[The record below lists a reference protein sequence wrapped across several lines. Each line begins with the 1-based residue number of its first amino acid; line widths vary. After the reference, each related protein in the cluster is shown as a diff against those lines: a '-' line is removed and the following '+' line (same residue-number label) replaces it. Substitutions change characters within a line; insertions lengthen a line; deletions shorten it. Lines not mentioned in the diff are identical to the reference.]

1 MAVTQ
6 TSKFSFSIDGVKY
19 KDIKGYDGVDTIR
32 IRVAGTAQ
40 MVRQWIKAKY
50 SNIPLSGYFWI
61 NSSSFAN
68 GNSITVYLND
78 APQEI
83 FDFLRVE
90 LEQKFEYGSYHYGAT
105 QISKIKPKTDEGGKI
120 DYGTKYLSVYNYAPS
135 DANADPV
142 DWSVVTSEPKAKTKS
157 FTPKSSYSSGKT
169 FDRGELLKDC
179 AGWEINK
186 KVYADGKIL
195 YTANKKPDT
204 PKNKADWN
212 LIKGEI
218 LTETGFSYSKYGN
231 FQKFGQIASEAFV
244 IQRLCE
250 ILTKYYYAPQ
260 SLTAKTNQISDELAS
275 VASWLIYGDVK
286 NFEGIG
292 LTVSKEQIFN
302 PSPFFEEKQRKYAT
316 SWIEFLTRNETQERL
331 KDVTEKEFIE
341 IGKYVKDAGYPY
353 INNVLGLLGYFGASG
368 VEVYKKRYVEFPTM
382 YFNPSNFISFSLV
395 KMAGLNE
402 SYKTL
407 PPNPK
412 LEFCAINRAEGSY
425 SDDTFPI
432 QFQSF
437 TALTK
442 FIADNIGEMP
452 KAGEG
457 YDKYFTSFK
466 WKFEDFEESDRYD
479 VGEDADNPYKYP
491 NLWAYA
497 RLRSLCYHAWQGVIS
512 LPSLSKDDEYFANE
526 IGKEGWEL
534 TSVQF
539 MSLLSD
545 VIALF
550 PEDKL
555 KFAYNSYKE
564 RFDRFTSVYP
574 KLFKLFSDVT
584 NATKSKEDIQKAIK
598 GLQYLADK
606 GNDKAIKAIKGLQYL
621 LNK

>member
-40 MVRQWIKAKY
+40 MIRQWIKAKY
-50 SNIPLSGYFWI
+50 PNIPLSGYFWI

-68 GNSITVYLND
+68 GNSIGVNLNN

-90 LEQKFEYGSYHYGAT
+90 LESKFEYGSYHYGANKVST
-105 QISKIKPKTDEGGKI
+105 RKAKTDDGTKI
-120 DYGTKYLSVYNYAPS
+120 DYGTKYLSVYNYPPS
-135 DANADPV
+135 DVNADPV

-157 FTPKSSYSSGKT
+157 FTPKSSFSSGKT

-195 YTANKKPDT
+195 YTVNKKPNT
-204 PKNKADWN
+204 PKNKVDWN

-231 FQKFGQIASEAFV
+231 FQKFGQIASEAFIV
-244 IQRLCE
+244 RRLCE
-250 ILTKYYYAPQ
+250 ILDKYYSEPQ
-260 SLTAKTNQISDELAS
+260 SSTAKPNQISDELAS

-286 NFEGIG
+286 NFEGVG

-316 SWIEFLTRNETQERL
+316 NWIEFLTRNETQEKL
-331 KDVTEKEFIE
+331 KGVTEKEFIE
-341 IGKYVKDAGYPY
+341 IGKYVKEAGYPY

-368 VEVYKKRYVEFPTM
+368 VEVYKKRYDEFPTM
-382 YFNPSNFISFSLV
+382 YFKPSNFISI
-395 KMAGLNE
+395 KMSGLNE

-407 PPNPK
+407 PSNPK
-412 LEFCAINRAEGSY
+412 LEFCQINRAEGSY
-425 SDDTFPI
+425 PDDTFPI

-457 YDKYFTSFK
+457 YDKYFTSYK

-497 RLRSLCYHAWQGVIS
+497 RLRSLCYHGWQINGVS

-550 PEDKL
+550 PEDSQ

-564 RFDRFTSVYP
+564 RFDRFASVYP
-574 KLFKLFSDVT
+574 KLFKLFSEFTKVQSREDVE
-584 NATKSKEDIQKAIK
+584 KIIK
-598 GLQYLADK
+598 GLEILARR
-606 GNDKAIKAIKGLQYL
+606 GNTQAEAKIKGYKIILKRL
-621 LNK
+621 